1 MLIEDTPAALVVA
14 GDSYRLEIARDQ
26 PRAALRLNGRLV
38 TTLDLAS
45 ALDTTGAVDE
55 VTQLGPPTLDREGD
69 RVRITWTGQSTCW
82 TRKQVEIIA
91 WDGGFTY
98 GYTVEGQAALD
109 RAHLFRTRAVA
120 APAHHVRLFDPEP
133 NSGAVRYTGDRCSP
147 GKHCPMCIPDPYTGI
162 LAYTGPADYMT
173 ISVGRDKA
181 FHEGNWFFT
190 PAPFCYAVEG
200 DGNWLSLGLAAA
212 PGAWS
217 FTEMEYPGNGF
228 GFSLYYEGHTS
239 VAGRWDSPRLVCLT
253 APDEYAAVESYCD
266 WLRAAG
272 LAPDHGRGPVQDWWR
287 EPMFCGWGEQ
297 VSQEVH
303 HGSPKAPDW
312 SAQPNYERWLATL
325 AAHGIHPGTVVIDDK
340 WQRSYGLNDVD
351 PAKWPD
357 LRGFIAAQHAQG
369 RHVLLWLKAW
379 DPEGLPPAECILN
392 DGGLPVTVDPGNPAY
407 RARLA
412 EQVRAMLQDLD
423 ADGFKIDFTHLVP
436 RGPRT
441 AQQPTPSSDEPAK
454 AAVAAQEVLAVQG
467 HILWTRTPLGAA
479 ANGHW
484 GLELMRDWLSIVSDA
499 ARAAKPD
506 ALIITHTANPY
517 LARLVDMLRL
527 NDIAG
532 LDDIEGS
539 IVPDMRHRTRIA
551 RAASPAWLID
561 SDNWPCLTRTQW
573 RDYVLAQGSGEFGVP
588 SLYFAERLGWGPT
601 DEPLDEDDYAAVRA
615 AWAAYRA
622 RIPATAGLPP
632 QTPA

>member
-1 MLIEDTPAALVVA
+1 MLIEDTPAAHIIA
-14 GDSYRLEIARDQ
+14 GDGYRLEIARDQ
-26 PRAALRLNGRLV
+26 PRADLRLNGRLV

-55 VTQLGPPTLDREGD
+55 VTQLGQPTLDREGE
-69 RVRITWTGQSTCW
+69 RVRITWSGQSTCW
-82 TRKQVEIIA
+82 TRKQVEIVA

-98 GYTVEGQAALD
+98 GYSVEGRATLD

-120 APAHHVRLFDPEP
+120 SPAHHVRLFDPEP
-133 NSGAVRYTGDRCSP
+133 NSGAVRYTGDRCTP

-217 FTEMEYPGNGF
+217 FTEMEYPGKGF
-228 GFSLYYEGHTS
+228 GFSLYYEGHTA

-266 WLRAAG
+266 WLRAAS
-272 LAPDHGRGPVQDWWR
+272 LVPNHGRGPVQDWWR

-312 SAQPNYERWLATL
+312 SAQANYERWLATL
-325 AAHGIHPGTVVIDDK
+325 AAHGIRPGTVVIDDK

-351 PAKWPD
+351 TVKWPD

-392 DGGLPVTVDPGNPAY
+392 DAGLPVTVDPGNPAY
-407 RARLA
+407 RARLT
-412 EQVRAMLQDLD
+412 EEVRVMLQDLD
-423 ADGFKIDFTHLVP
+423 TDGFKIDFTHLVP

-441 AQQPTPSSDEPAK
+441 ATPPAPSSDQPAK
-454 AAVAAQEVLAVQG
+454 AAVAAQEVLAVEG
-467 HILWTRTPLGAA
+467 HILWTRTPLGASA
-479 ANGHW
+479 SGHW
-484 GLELMRDWLSIVSDA
+484 GLELMRDWLSLVSEA

-517 LARLVDMLRL
+517 LADLADMLRL

-532 LDDIEGS
+532 LDDIEGT

-551 RAASPAWLID
+551 RAASPYWLID

-573 RDYVLAQGSGEFGVP
+573 RDYVQAQGSGAFGVP

-601 DEPLDEDDYAAVRA
+601 DEPLHEEDYAAVRA

-622 RIPATAGLPP
+622 RIHATAGLPP
-632 QTPA
+632 QSPA